1 MMKALPAG
9 LGLFLAAAAAAAQT
23 PAPSPRSY
31 PSSPVDTA
39 HGDRA
44 FVLLWP
50 DGAPGAVGAQPEDRP
65 KLTLYPAPPDR
76 ASGAAIVVC
85 PGGGYRTL
93 ASDHEGKQVAEWLNG
108 LGVSAFVLQYRVGP
122 RYRHPAP
129 ITDAQRALRLV
140 RFRARE
146 WGVDAGRVG
155 IMGFSAG
162 GHLASTVGTRFD
174 DGNPQ
179 AADPADRL
187 GSRPDLMI
195 LAYPVISFTAPFTHA
210 GSRQSLLG
218 DPPDPKLAEEL
229 SNELRVTERTPPA
242 FLFHTGDDAGVPVEN
257 SIAFYQALR
266 AAGVPAELHVFPK
279 GPHGVGLA
287 PQDPALSQWPK
298 LCAVW
303 LRTMGFL
310 DRRPAAAGGGR
321 GALRPTPPRARPRAA
336 PCAAAAA
343 AARSTRP
350 APACAPRRRGRRR
363 DRAAAGA
370 RVRSPTRW

>member
-1 MMKALPAG
+1 MRSAIGVAIL
-9 LGLFLAAAAAAAQT
+9 LAATAVAAQT
-23 PAPSPRSY
+23 PSPSPRAY
-31 PSSPVDTA
+31 QSSPVDTA
-39 HGDRA
+39 HGDRE

-50 DGAPGAVGAQPEDRP
+50 DGAPGAVGTQPEDRP
-65 KLTLYPAPPDR
+65 KLTLYRAPSDR

-85 PGGGYRTL
+85 PGGSYRTL

-129 ITDAQRALRLV
+129 LTDAQRALRLV
-140 RFRARE
+140 RFRANE
-146 WGVDAGRVG
+146 WGVDPARVG

-162 GHLASTVGTRFD
+162 GHLASTAGTRFD
-174 DGNPQ
+174 DGNPS
-179 AADPADRL
+179 AADPVDRM

-195 LAYPVISFTAPFTHA
+195 LAYPVISFTATFTHT
-210 GSRQSLLG
+210 GSRQGLLG

-229 SNELRVTERTPPA
+229 SNELRVTARTPPA
-242 FLFHTGDDAGVPVEN
+242 FLFHTGNDPGVPVEN

-266 AAGVPAELHVFPK
+266 AARVPAELHVFPK

-303 LRTMGFL
+303 LQTMGFR
-310 DRRPAAAGGGR
+310 DRRPAAAP
-321 GALRPTPPRARPRAA
+321 AS
-336 PCAAAAA
+336 
-343 AARSTRP
+343 AAR
-350 APACAPRRRGRRR
+350 
-363 DRAAAGA
+363 
-370 RVRSPTRW
+370 